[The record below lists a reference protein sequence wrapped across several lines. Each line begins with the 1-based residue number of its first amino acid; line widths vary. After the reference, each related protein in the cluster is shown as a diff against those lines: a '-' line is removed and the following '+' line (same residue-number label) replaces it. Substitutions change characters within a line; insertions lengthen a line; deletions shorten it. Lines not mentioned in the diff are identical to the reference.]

1 MTRRGAR
8 GRAALAAAA
17 VIGTV
22 VLGACS
28 AATTAPSATT
38 RSASTSTPHRSGTA
52 TTAASSTATT
62 SPLTTTTA
70 ALATANLVVTDEIR
84 SELTAAGATLN
95 SLPAS
100 AYTGLRPGET
110 YYAYDAA
117 TQTYWA
123 SGGLVPSASS
133 TQAQISTQDD
143 GAYLLFTRPA
153 GGAWKAYAVGLAGT
167 PEGSPC
173 PIAVPAAVLQ
183 LWHWP
188 PGSCRPATIS

>member
-1 MTRRGAR
+1 MATA
-8 GRAALAAAA
+8 
-17 VIGTV
+17 
-22 VLGACS
+22 LGACS
-28 AATTAPSATT
+28 AAPTTPSAT
-38 RSASTSTPHRSGTA
+38 RSATTSTPHRSGTA
-52 TTAASSTATT
+52 TTAGSGPATT
-62 SPLTTTTA
+62 SPLTTSTA

-123 SGGLVPSASS
+123 SGGLVASASS
-133 TQAQISTQDD
+133 MQAQVSTQDD
-143 GAYLLFTRPA
+143 GAYLLFSRPA

-167 PEGSPC
+167 AEGSPC

>member
-1 MTRRGAR
+1 MTRRGTR
-8 GRAALAAAA
+8 GGAASAAA
-17 VIGTV
+17 VVIV
-22 VLGACS
+22 SVALGACS
-28 AATTAPSATT
+28 AATTTPSAT
-38 RSASTSTPHRSGTA
+38 RSATTAAPHRSGTA
-52 TTAASSTATT
+52 TTAGSSTATT
-62 SPLTTTTA
+62 SPSTTSTA

-84 SELTAAGATLN
+84 SELTAAGAMLD

-133 TQAQISTQDD
+133 MQAQVSTQDD
-143 GAYLLFTRPA
+143 GAYLLFSRPA

-167 PEGSPC
+167 TEGSPC

-183 LWHWP
+183 LWRWP